1 MFVSICVWFVPSI
14 VDKYPKIGQVPFLS
28 KFHFCPR
35 SSLDSLHNLYGIIMV
50 KLSTAALALGTF
62 SGAAAASSWSARG
75 LESEISSSTSKAG
88 KGKGKACKADQ
99 GDSTSRF
106 STVYTMTNQPNN
118 EIVIFKRNEVTG
130 KLTFIDTV
138 ETGGEGHVFKVPND
152 DGELVD
158 AVDDP
163 LASTGSVIVAGDG
176 RQSCLLAVNAGSN
189 TVSSFKIGS
198 APDQLT
204 RVSVEATGGLN
215 PTSITE
221 KDGLVY
227 VLNAGD
233 VGSIVGFN
241 LIGFTCKLTPL
252 EQGPI
257 ALSRPNY
264 VGTAPYVIAETP
276 AQIGFTPKNEILVTI
291 KQNNGGPPDFDNGTG
306 SLNLYEVD
314 PEDGTITIGSLTQ
327 TNLNSLTR
335 TQDGHLPFS
344 FTFDSSG
351 NVLLVEPALAGS
363 FQNGVVSVIENVDS
377 DSSGDPVTIS
387 SEATTEASA
396 SCWIQYNPTSSCVY
410 TTNNVEDTIS
420 SFLLDNQGELNFVS
434 NRASALNAP
443 IDMIQSLEYRFL
455 YALSTGHTDGS
466 GQPSIYVYEMTCD
479 CGLKFV
485 QRIEDGLESETERQV
500 TAGVLNGYVGIALYT
515 SH

>member
-1 MFVSICVWFVPSI
+1 SF
-14 VDKYPKIGQVPFLS
+14 
-28 KFHFCPR
+28 
-35 SSLDSLHNLYGIIMV
+35 
-50 KLSTAALALGTF
+50 
-62 SGAAAASSWSARG
+62 
-75 LESEISSSTSKAG
+75 STSKSKRLRRG
-88 KGKGKACKADQ
+88 KERAGKACKADQ

-138 ETGGEGHVFKVPND
+138 ETGGEGHQFKVLNEQ
-152 DGELVD
+152 GELVSP
-158 AVDDP
+158 VDDP

-204 RVSVEATGGLN
+204 KVSMEATSGLN

-221 KDGLVY
+221 KEGLVY
-227 VLNAGD
+227 VLNAGG

-241 LIGFTCKLTPL
+241 LIGFTCELIPL

-257 ALSRPNY
+257 DLTRPGYN
-264 VGTAPYVIAETP
+264 GTAPYLISETP

-291 KQNNGGPPDFDNGTG
+291 KQNKGGPPDFDNDTG
-306 SLNLYEVD
+306 SLNLYEVY
-314 PEDGTITIGSLTQ
+314 PENGTIGHLIQ
-327 TNLNSLTR
+327 TDLKSLTR
-335 TQDGHLPFS
+335 TQDGDLPFS
-344 FTFDSSG
+344 FTFDSSD

-363 FQNGVVSVIENVDS
+363 FQNGVVSVIGNV
-377 DSSGDPVTIS
+377 SGDPVTIS

-420 SFLLDNQGELNFVS
+420 SFFQDDQGELFFVS
-434 NRASALNAP
+434 NRSSALNAP
-443 IDMIQSLEYRFL
+443 IDMIQSLEYKFL

-485 QRIEDGLESETERQV
+485 QRIEDGLEPETERERQD
-500 TAGVLNGYVGIALYT
+500 TNGVVNGYVGIALYT